1 VERYMD
7 LFLRGANGWRE
18 SERDGRRQ
26 ELAQFRTREVPPSD
40 GYDVILSLDVA
51 VQNIIEREL
60 AYLAQR
66 YSPAKATIIV
76 SDART
81 GFILGLA
88 NHPTFDLNE
97 FNKAPLGALRNIAVT
112 DVLEPGSTFKIV
124 AAGAALEEGLVTPGT
139 IFDCTADQ
147 VEYRGRRLT
156 LPRDDHAPAQYTVAG
171 IVSHSSNRGA
181 ARLGLLLGE
190 RRFYEYAR
198 RFDVEGVNFARDA
211 ADALGLVQLIPIAGV
226 YAGVR
231 WAYNVHPEDSG
242 RWTLRAGMQLGRTEG
257 ARALLP
263 YGTVD
268 VEVEDD
274 TDWSP
279 RAHVQAGV
287 WLPEVGGRRM
297 LRLGVGFMTGP
308 TPLGQFRSERTTQLT
323 LGVSGSP

>member
-1 VERYMD
+1 MSRSVERSAVIVAV
-7 LFLRGANGWRE
+7 LISAVFPGLLRGQDSPRLFPDRALLPALFAGARDPMVKGEFVFVTDNANAFGNGVE
-18 SERDGRRQ
+18 SEVSLGNALPIWRLGGHS
-26 ELAQFRTREVPPSD
+26 TSD
-40 GYDVILSLDVA
+40 A
-51 VQNIIEREL
+51 VVLGVEAAVFARFGLQVLQREL
-60 AYLAQR
+60 IATDWVLA
-66 YSPAKATIIV
+66 V
-76 SDART
+76 
-81 GFILGLA
+81 
-88 NHPTFDLNE
+88 
-97 FNKAPLGALRNIAVT
+97 PLVWHR
-112 DVLEPGSTFKIV
+112 GSHWV
-124 AAGAALEEGLVTPGT
+124 
-139 IFDCTADQ
+139 
-147 VEYRGRRLT
+147 
-156 LPRDDHAPAQYTVAG
+156 
-171 IVSHSSNRGA
+171 
-181 ARLGLLLGE
+181 RLGYYHTSSHLGD
-190 RRFYEYAR
+190 EYAR